1 MISLDSFLNGLK
13 IPLFLSIVF
22 FLILFFLFKEV
33 IMAFIN
39 AINEVLHRIR
49 VKLYPN
55 YLLNVE
61 GAYLA
66 RTINEASL
74 SVEDVCAALKNRGG
88 FTGNYDD
95 LVEYVK
101 QFFGEAAYQLCD
113 GFAVNTG
120 YFSIHP
126 NVGGTFDKITE
137 GHDAKKHPVTF
148 RFRTRAPLRALA
160 EHIVVDVEGLAD
172 VTGYI
177 DEFTDITTES
187 VNDALTP
194 GGMFSIV
201 GHKIKVA
208 GEDAGVGVYF
218 VAADDPAQRVKVSGH
233 LGENAASKVLGVI
246 PALGAGKW
254 KAEIKTQ
261 FATGGKLLKE
271 PRVIESGFTLTV
283 EA

>member
-1 MISLDSFLNGLK
+1 MA
-13 IPLFLSIVF
+13 
-22 FLILFFLFKEV
+22 LINV
-33 IMAFIN
+33 
-39 AINEVLHRIR
+39 INEVLHRIR
-49 VKLYPN
+49 VRLYPN

-74 SVEDVCAALKNRGG
+74 SVEEVCAALKNRGG

-95 LVEYVK
+95 LVEHVR
-101 QFFGEAAYQLCD
+101 QFLGEAAYQLRN

-126 NVGGTFDKITE
+126 NVGGTFDKVTE
-137 GHDAKKHPVTF
+137 GRDAKKHPVTF
-148 RFRTRAPLRALA
+148 RFRALAPLRALA
-160 EHIVVDVEGLAD
+160 DRIVVEVEGVAD

-194 GGMFSIV
+194 GGIFGIA

-208 GEDAGVGVYF
+208 GEDAEAGVYF
-218 VAADDPAQRVKVSGH
+218 VSADDPARRVKVAGH

-246 PALGAGKW
+246 PALEAGKW
-254 KAEIKTQ
+254 KVEIKTQ
-261 FATGGKLLKE
+261 FNGSSGSVLKS
-271 PRVIESGFTLTV
+271 PRTIISGFTLTV
-283 EA
+283 GGPVP